1 MLQPPTPT
9 TAPAKD
15 STPPNAADVLD
26 HFAAVVLKH
35 TSREYPSKLDHVIN
49 DAGELLS
56 PQALHPMFFGSFDW
70 HSSVHGHW
78 LLVRALRM
86 SPGGALDGQMPGIRE
101 LFDCRF
107 TAANVQAE
115 VAYLG
120 KARRETFERT
130 YGWAWLLKLAAELK
144 LAAAEAAAATRGTG
158 GLSELGAALARWDV
172 ALQPLTQA
180 FADRYVK
187 YLPKATYPVRVGT
200 HNNSAFGLALALDYA
215 RVAKHAELEKLVVEK
230 ARGWYLKDEGCQ
242 AWEPDGIDFLSPAL
256 MEVECMRRVL
266 PAGEFV
272 PWLDRF
278 LPELAAKK
286 PATLFV
292 PATVSDR
299 TDGHITHLDGLNLS
313 RAWCWRNLGKVLP
326 AGDARKGLAE
336 EAYRM
341 HLDSAL
347 AHVTGDYMG
356 EHWLATFALLALTE

>member
-1 MLQPPTPT
+1 MQTGHPSP
-9 TAPAKD
+9 
-15 STPPNAADVLD
+15 VEHMD

-49 DAGELLS
+49 DESELVS
-56 PQALHPMFFGSFDW
+56 PQKLHPMFFGSFDW

-78 LLVRALRM
+78 LLVRALRL
-86 SPGGALDGQMPGIRE
+86 SPSLDGNMPEIRK

-107 TAANVQAE
+107 TAANVQVE

-120 KARRETFERT
+120 QKLRETFERT
-130 YGWAWLLKLAAELK
+130 YGWAWLLKLAAELR
-144 LAAAEAAAATRGTG
+144 LAAAESAAASKGTG
-158 GLSELGAALARWDV
+158 GLSELGAAFARWDE
-172 ALQPLTQA
+172 ALTPLTQA
-180 FADRYVK
+180 FVDRYLK
-187 YLPKATYPVRVGT
+187 YLPKATYPIRVGT

-215 RVAKHAELEKLVVEK
+215 RVARHAALEKLITDK
-230 ARGWYLKDEGCQ
+230 ARAWYSGDVACQ

-256 MEVECMRRVL
+256 IEVECVRRVL
-266 PAGEFV
+266 PPNEFV

-278 LPELAAKK
+278 LPELAQKK

-292 PATVSDR
+292 PGTVSDR
-299 TDGHITHLDGLNLS
+299 TDGQIAHLDGLNLS
-313 RAWCWRNLGKVLP
+313 RAWCWRSLARALP
-326 AGDARKGLAE
+326 ATDPRRAIAE
-336 EAYRM
+336 EAYRV

>member
-1 MLQPPTPT
+1 MLQPV
-9 TAPAKD
+9 TAP
-15 STPPNAADVLD
+15 DVTGLLD

-49 DAGELLS
+49 DASEVIA
-56 PQALHPMFFGSFDW
+56 PKDLHPMFFGSFDW

-78 LLVRALRM
+78 LLVRALRL
-86 SPGGALDGQMPGIRE
+86 SPAIDSQVPEIRQ

-120 KARRETFERT
+120 KKLRETFERT

-144 LAAAEAAAATRGTG
+144 LAAAESAAASRGTG
-158 GLSELGAALARWDV
+158 GLTELGSALAKWDA
-172 ALQPLTQA
+172 ALQPLTDA
-180 FADRYVK
+180 FVQRYLT
-187 YLPKATYPVRVGT
+187 YLPKATYPIRVGT
-200 HNNSAFGLALALDYA
+200 HNNSAFGLSLALDYA
-215 RVAKHAELEKLVVEK
+215 RVAKHETLEKLICDK
-230 ARGWYLKDEGCQ
+230 ARGWYMNDVACQ

-256 MEVECMRRVL
+256 MEVECVRRVVSKT
-266 PAGEFV
+266 EFV
-272 PWLDRF
+272 PWLDKF
-278 LPELAAKK
+278 LPRLAEKQ

-292 PATVSDR
+292 PGTVSDR
-299 TDGHITHLDGLNLS
+299 TDGQIAHLDGLNLS
-313 RAWCWRNLGKVLP
+313 RAWCWRSMARALP
-326 AGDARKGLAE
+326 EKDARRPLAE
-336 EAYRM
+336 EAYRV